1 MKNFKNFAQAENAL
15 NELQCSKCKYD
26 LSHYPDYFKSSRKD
40 TDSKFRNYNNKYRHK
55 LYLQPENLFFGV
67 FNRMH
72 ISGRVFNFSIISE
85 STINDTLAPIFSE
98 IEKLRDPGI
107 KILVNEDV
115 LPEILSKRDL
125 KIERIWE
132 LIQQIF
138 SEEFISTNNI
148 TNDYLAKN
156 TEALKNKSIDKSSQ
170 YSQFHNFR
178 LEEMRDDLRIVFMI
192 NPKTL
197 EVKLCYSPRLAMESA
212 ISEFFYNFF
221 NASGFWRFVSRNLV
235 KLGMKR
241 DYDWKYNDC
250 NVSSFSIT
258 HHTYGMR
265 MDSPFGV
272 AISSG
277 KAQMKFVDEL
287 LIFMTLNY
295 GEDDFL
301 YTEIKRETEF
311 YCENVTDIEDKLK
324 KLKYYDGLRIYSSP
338 FFDIYIRF
346 APRTLG
352 DQLYF
357 NTSVHVFPFC
367 NLTESHKINK
377 GWEEHPMVEFWEIK

>member
-1 MKNFKNFAQAENAL
+1 
-15 NELQCSKCKYD
+15 
-26 LSHYPDYFKSSRKD
+26 
-40 TDSKFRNYNNKYRHK
+40 
-55 LYLQPENLFFGV
+55 
-67 FNRMH
+67 
-72 ISGRVFNFSIISE
+72 
-85 STINDTLAPIFSE
+85 
-98 IEKLRDPGI
+98 
-107 KILVNEDV
+107 
-115 LPEILSKRDL
+115 
-125 KIERIWE
+125 
-132 LIQQIF
+132 
-138 SEEFISTNNI
+138 
-148 TNDYLAKN
+148 
-156 TEALKNKSIDKSSQ
+156 
-170 YSQFHNFR
+170 
-178 LEEMRDDLRIVFMI
+178 
-192 NPKTL
+192 
-197 EVKLCYSPRLAMESA
+197 
-212 ISEFFYNFF
+212 
-221 NASGFWRFVSRNLV
+221 
-235 KLGMKR
+235 MKR

>member
-1 MKNFKNFAQAENAL
+1 MKSFKNFNQAKT
-15 NELQCSKCKYD
+15 ELERLKGTCKFE
-26 LSHYPDYFKSSRKD
+26 LCHYPDYFKYSRKD
-40 TDSKFRNYNNKYRHK
+40 ADSKFRNYNIRYWHK

-72 ISGRVFNFSIISE
+72 ISGDVFNFSICSE
-85 STINDTLAPIFSE
+85 STINDTLLPIFNE
-98 IEKLRDPGI
+98 IEKLHDPGI
-107 KILVNEDV
+107 KLLVNDDV
-115 LPEILSKRDL
+115 TSEIISKRNFKSE
-125 KIERIWE
+125 KIWD

-138 SEEFISTNNI
+138 SEEFI
-148 TNDYLAKN
+148 LANKISIDSLEKN
-156 TEALKNKSIDKSSQ
+156 LEQLKNKQIDKKSQ

-192 NPKTL
+192 NPKTH
-197 EVKLCYSPRLAMESA
+197 EVKLCYSPRLAMKSA
-212 ISEFFYNFF
+212 INEFFYDFF
-221 NASGFWRFVSRNLV
+221 SANGFWRFVSRNLV
-235 KLGMKR
+235 KMAMKR

-258 HHTYGMR
+258 HHTYGIR
-265 MDSPFGV
+265 MNSPFGV

-287 LIFMTLNY
+287 LVFMVLNY

-301 YTEIKRETEF
+301 HTEIKRESDIDD
-311 YCENVTDIEDKLK
+311 NVK
-324 KLKYYDGLRIYSSP
+324 KIKYYDGLRSYSTP

-352 DQLYF
+352 EQLYF
-357 NTSVHVFPFC
+357 NTSVHVFPFY
-367 NLTESHKINK
+367 NLPESDKINK